1 MSDVEYLKKTCQA
14 LDKNKD
20 NYVSKSELQP
30 FLLQSGYSQNEANE
44 LFDAVDTDRDGQIS
58 LNEFLVGFAV
68 AVPK

>member
-1 MSDVEYLKKTCQA
+1 MSDVEYLKKTFQA